1 MKELVV
7 LNVTLFSTGCPRC
20 KVLKKK
26 LDDKGVKYTV
36 NNDVDKML
44 EMGIVEVPVLA
55 VGEKMMGFKE
65 SMEWV
70 NELG

>member
-1 MKELVV
+1 M

-70 NELG
+70 NGLMIIR

>member
-1 MKELVV
+1 M